1 MRIVSLV
8 PSATEMLFALG
19 LGDDLIAVT
28 HECDYPPAA
37 LDLPRITRGTLPAG
51 LTAAEIDATVK
62 QRSLD
67 GEPLYELDT
76 ELLHELA
83 PELIVTQAL
92 CKVCAVSDEDV
103 RAIAEEIESQPIVI
117 SLDPRTVGEV
127 LGDARTL
134 AQATN
139 TKDEAIDLIRESS
152 ARIDRIRLAVRGAD
166 RPRVAALEWLDP
178 PYAAGHWTPQLIEY
192 AGGEDALGFA
202 GEPSEER
209 SWDEIVGAMPDIVLV
224 MPCGFS
230 AEIAHREAE
239 MQREQLQRVG
249 ARQVIA
255 VDGSAYFSR
264 PGPRIVDGL
273 ELLAG
278 ILHPDRV
285 PPSDAE
291 ALSVEL

>member
-37 LDLPRITRGTLPAG
+37 LNLPRITRGTLPEG

-117 SLDPRTVGEV
+117 SLDPHTVGEV

-134 AQATN
+134 AQVTD

-166 RPRVAALEWLDP
+166 TPRVAALEWLDP
-178 PYAAGHWTPQLIEY
+178 PYVAGHWTPQLIEY

-209 SWDEIVGAMPDIVLV
+209 SWAEIAGAQPDIVLV

-291 ALSVEL
+291 ALIVEL